1 MKRPYYNNIINIFS
15 RFHFSLMIIFIILA
29 KCDDLNRIIKI
40 KKDGNII
47 IYDKENNTTKTH
59 LYTPLI
65 YIKINENN
73 INFKDNNIFPS
84 ESRDF
89 TLVIPKQD
97 ISLIDISFEEFTLN
111 SHLILE
117 KYPNLIFNTSKTFS
131 LFSININNGNITKY
145 EKYKSTFLETN
156 NFKFIKSICP
166 KNENEIL
173 FLRIDYVIQ
182 MRYTYPFK
190 NNDIIWYSHHIK
202 IIPIYPDIILPNND
216 IYENNTKD
224 YQKDDFYIFEINDN
238 KTINCIYSQ
247 DKDLIAEIKDIQN
260 DFNFNN
266 YYFGNRK
273 RVNLFQG
280 KILNKENAKKYLFI
294 INFHKI
300 LLLSFIFILLL
311 ILNFIRNKIKEEK
324 NKNKQKNIDK
334 EKKEIK
340 TEEVIIEKKEQEKKE
355 MKKNELQN
363 SPKAKSITNL
373 KIYFSIE
380 NKNEIKETKNEADKN
395 NVKMNKMKSFMKNS
409 YSTKKRDF
417 LSLKRMGLR
426 KSVKN
431 YKKKKKITNE
441 EKIELDLLFNTY
453 LEDLS
458 NNNNNNDSTIN
469 LNIKTISVAEKYK
482 KLYSLLESEKSMV
495 SSNSTLDYKDDE
507 RKKIHQNILKK
518 EFQNNFNY
526 FIDSG
531 RLLKEFKDFHFIGK
545 GGFGVVLKASNIL
558 DEGQWAIKIMRINLD
573 LKKAKKLN
581 AIQEIKMMSKF
592 KKKNI
597 VRYKTCWFEFA
608 QNDSIKRRE
617 RSISFDDKNEKL
629 KEDKKMNKNTKS
641 KFIQKNNIIFEKIR
655 EKETKRKASVI
666 SDRNKNKIIFED
678 KEEEIKKKVTI
689 KKEENNH
696 IIKKN
701 KKTSMVWD
709 DDEDSDDSLGA
720 NKNFVIKEEGENI
733 KLDDNNEFNEE
744 EENSAEEED
753 EENSSLYD
761 ENNQMEDN
769 KEIIKEEKE
778 SENISSSDEKDS
790 DEYNN
795 LRYVKNNKSKI
806 KVNES
811 SSNLND
817 TLTISEEEDKENNK
831 KLDSK
836 LIIYFFIQ
844 MEYCSGCPMN
854 YYLSHRTKVPSK
866 SLTSYMFFQ
875 MCYAVKHIHEGN
887 IIHRDLKPGNIF
899 IMKDY
904 LIKIGDFGLALN
916 FGKTKNE
923 QGGTYLYQSPEQIE
937 NKAYDQKV
945 DIFALGVILLEL
957 VSKFNTEYERVEV
970 LQGLKKNLYPEY
982 LEKDYYN
989 EYNLIKKMT
998 KLNAEER
1005 PYIQDIFL
1013 DKDFIELINSH

>member
-1 MKRPYYNNIINIFS
+1 
-15 RFHFSLMIIFIILA
+15 
-29 KCDDLNRIIKI
+29 
-40 KKDGNII
+40 
-47 IYDKENNTTKTH
+47 
-59 LYTPLI
+59 
-65 YIKINENN
+65 
-73 INFKDNNIFPS
+73 
-84 ESRDF
+84 
-89 TLVIPKQD
+89 
-97 ISLIDISFEEFTLN
+97 
-111 SHLILE
+111 
-117 KYPNLIFNTSKTFS
+117 
-131 LFSININNGNITKY
+131 
-145 EKYKSTFLETN
+145 
-156 NFKFIKSICP
+156 
-166 KNENEIL
+166 
-173 FLRIDYVIQ
+173 
-182 MRYTYPFK
+182 
-190 NNDIIWYSHHIK
+190 
-202 IIPIYPDIILPNND
+202 
-216 IYENNTKD
+216 
-224 YQKDDFYIFEINDN
+224 
-238 KTINCIYSQ
+238 
-247 DKDLIAEIKDIQN
+247 
-260 DFNFNN
+260 
-266 YYFGNRK
+266 
-273 RVNLFQG
+273 
-280 KILNKENAKKYLFI
+280 
-294 INFHKI
+294 
-300 LLLSFIFILLL
+300 
-311 ILNFIRNKIKEEK
+311 
-324 NKNKQKNIDK
+324 
-334 EKKEIK
+334 
-340 TEEVIIEKKEQEKKE
+340 
-355 MKKNELQN
+355 
-363 SPKAKSITNL
+363 
-373 KIYFSIE
+373 
-380 NKNEIKETKNEADKN
+380 
-395 NVKMNKMKSFMKNS
+395 MNKMKSFMKNS

-495 SSNSTLDYKDDE
+495 SSNTTLDYKDDE